1 MFTNYFKTAVR
12 NLLRNKAFS
21 FINIIGLSLSVAFC
35 LLLFMHIRFEQS
47 FDTFHQKKNHLFR
60 LEMTNLFNLMDTS
73 KKPEKA
79 FFSFL
84 TKQDD
89 ADNQLVFPLV
99 VAADLQSTFP
109 EVKSVTRFKDEGPQL
124 VKAKNE
130 VFKEKHILYA
140 DNNFFNNFSFKLK
153 QGNIAT
159 ALSEKNSV
167 VLSETTAIKYFGN
180 SNVIGNT
187 IELTN
192 DTTQIFTVAGIA
204 EDAPVNS
211 SIQYDL
217 LLPSLAF
224 PDYERN
230 IKERFNQSAHLYI
243 IELADDA
250 NVLQFEK
257 KLNVWVKSYFA
268 DYFKAFTDA
277 GANIK
282 TEDINKF
289 RWYLRPL
296 ANCHYNVS
304 NPWGH
309 YTNEKN
315 IYQLACL
322 VIIIL
327 FIASLNYILLAVSNA
342 SSRSQ
347 EVGVRKVMGANR
359 RAIIMQFWIETQVVV
374 ILSVLAGLLLAN
386 ILLPL
391 FNYVMNTQLNFSYFS
406 IKEIALASVLL
417 TLILGILA
425 GYYPALLISKM
436 KPVTIIKSFQTFK
449 VNPSFSR
456 ILVIT
461 QYTACVVLMIAAFV
475 ITKQMQYI
483 SNKDLGY
490 DKEQILMVEN
500 PTWDDAFTKKVH
512 ERLSTFVQSVPAIL
526 QFSGMNGSL
535 DGSGNTSGFKVND
548 EQKFLKQLTVDYN
561 YFEMLGLKF
570 VNGRPFSKDISSD
583 SSTAVRSCVVNETLF
598 DMLGKT
604 AKLGEYNEPIDARI
618 IGVVKDHNF
627 ESLSQKIQP
636 QQYRLAGKYIGSFMF
651 KIKRGETQE
660 TLAKI
665 EKEWKD
671 ITQNYPFEYTFL
683 DQTIAKM
690 YESEMRWQNVIQASC
705 FFAVFI
711 ACMGLFGLSA
721 INAMNRTKEIGI
733 RKVLGAS
740 VQDIVTILSK
750 SFVVM
755 IAVSICIA
763 TPVAWWLM
771 NKWLEDFAYRINIS
785 WWMFAV
791 IGVAALVIAL
801 STVIFQAVKAA
812 NTNPADSLRAE

>member
-60 LEMTNLFNLMDTS
+60 LEMTNLYNLPGIN
-73 KKPEKA
+73 KQPEKH

-89 ADNQLVFPLV
+89 ADNQLIFPLV
-99 VAADLQSTFP
+99 LGADLQSTFP
-109 EVKSVTRFKDEGPQL
+109 EVKSITRFERDGGPQL
-124 VKAKNE
+124 VKVKNE
-130 VFKEKHILYA
+130 VFKENHLVYT
-140 DNNFFNNFSFKLK
+140 DSNFFNNFSFKLN

-159 ALSEKNSV
+159 ALSAKNSV
-167 VLSETTAIKYFGN
+167 VLSETTARKYFTN
-180 SNVIGNT
+180 TNPIGKT
-187 IELTN
+187 VQLVK
-192 DTTQIFTVAGIA
+192 DTAHLFTVTGIA
-204 EDAPVNS
+204 EDAPANS

-217 LLPSLAF
+217 MF
-224 PDYERN
+224 PNISSPEYEEN
-230 IKERFNQSAHLYI
+230 IKRGLDNETHLYI
-243 IELADDA
+243 AELSNSTDIR
-250 NVLQFEK
+250 QFEK
-257 KLNVWVKSYFA
+257 KLNVWMKSYFA
-268 DYFKAFTDA
+268 DRLKDIKASDLS
-277 GANIK
+277 
-282 TEDINKF
+282 KF
-289 RWYLRPL
+289 HLYLRPL
-296 ANCHYNVS
+296 TDCHYNAS
-304 NPWGH
+304 PFWGH
-309 YTNEKN
+309 YTSAKN

-812 NTNPADSLRAE
+812 NANPADSLRAE

>member
-342 SSRSQ
+342 SPRSQ

-391 FNYVMNTQLNFSYFS
+391 FNYVMDTQLNFSYFS

-461 QYTACVVLMIAAFV
+461 QYTACVVLMVAAFV
-475 ITKQMQYI
+475 ITKQMRYI

-490 DKEQILMVEN
+490 NKEQILMVEN

-512 ERLSTFVQSVPAIL
+512 ERLSTFVQSDPAIL

-535 DGSGNTSGFKVND
+535 DGSGNTSGFKVNG

-583 SSTAVRSCVVNETLF
+583 SSTAVRSCIVNETLF
-598 DMLGKT
+598 SMLGKT

-690 YESEMRWQNVIQASC
+690 YEPEMRWQNVIQASC

-740 VQDIVTILSK
+740 VQDIVMILSK

-812 NTNPADSLRAE
+812 NANPADSLRAE

>member
-35 LLLFMHIRFEQS
+35 LLLFMHIRYEQS
-47 FDTFHQKKNHLFR
+47 FDTFHQKKDHLYR
-60 LEMTNLFNLMDTS
+60 LEMTSLFSLIDTS
-73 KKPEKA
+73 KQTKRS

-89 ADNQLVFPLV
+89 VDNQLVFPLV

-140 DNNFFNNFSFKLK
+140 DNNFLNNFSFKLK
-153 QGNIAT
+153 QGNVAT
-159 ALSEKNSV
+159 ALLSKNNI
-167 VLSETTAIKYFGN
+167 VLSQATALKYFGN
-180 SNVIGNT
+180 TNVIGNT
-187 IELTN
+187 IQLTS
-192 DTTQIFTVAGIA
+192 DTTHLFTVAGIA
-204 EDAPVNS
+204 EDAPANS
-211 SIQYDL
+211 SIRYDM
-217 LLPSLAF
+217 LLPNIAF
-224 PDYERN
+224 PGYERN
-230 IKERFNQSAHLYI
+230 IKERFNHSEHLYI
-243 IELADDA
+243 IELAEDVD
-250 NVLQFEK
+250 VLQFEK

-282 TEDINKF
+282 AADINKF

-309 YTNEKN
+309 YTNAKN

-327 FIASLNYILLAVSNA
+327 LIASLNYILLTVSNA

-359 RAIIMQFWIETQVVV
+359 LSIILQFWAETQVVV
-374 ILSVLAGLLLAN
+374 ILSVLAGLLLASL
-386 ILLPL
+386 LLPL
-391 FNYVMNTQLNFSYFS
+391 FNYAMNTTLSFSDFS
-406 IKEIALASVLL
+406 WKEIALASVMLSF
-417 TLILGILA
+417 ILGILA

-436 KPVTIIKSFQTFK
+436 KTVTVIKSFQTFK
-449 VNPSFSR
+449 VNPRFSR
-456 ILVIT
+456 ILVIA
-461 QYTACVVLMIAAFV
+461 QYTACVILMIAAFV

-483 SNKDLGY
+483 SNKDLGF

-500 PTWDDAFTKKVH
+500 PTWDNVFTKRVH
-512 ERLSTFVQSVPAIL
+512 ERLQTFAQSEPGII

-535 DGSGNTSGFKVND
+535 DGSGNTNGFKLNG

-570 VNGRPFSKDISSD
+570 VKGRPFSKDISSD
-583 SSTAVRSCVVNETLF
+583 SSTTVRSCIVNETLF
-598 DMLGKT
+598 NMLGKT
-604 AKLGEYNEPIDARI
+604 AKLGEYNEPMDARI

-636 QQYRLAGKYIGSFMF
+636 QQYRLADKYIGSFMF
-651 KIKRGETQE
+651 KIKKGQTQQ
-660 TLAKI
+660 TIAKI

-671 ITQNYPFEYTFL
+671 ITQNYPFQYTFL

-690 YESEMRWQNVIQASC
+690 YEPEKRWQKVVQASC

-750 SFVVM
+750 NFLLM
-755 IAVSICIA
+755 IAVAICIA
-763 TPVAWWLM
+763 APVAWWLM

-791 IGVAALVIAL
+791 IGLAALVIAL

-812 NTNPADSLRAE
+812 NANPVDSLRAE

>member
-391 FNYVMNTQLNFSYFS
+391 FNYVMDTQLNFSYFS

-690 YESEMRWQNVIQASC
+690 YEPEMRWQNVIQASC

-740 VQDIVTILSK
+740 VQDIVMILSK

-812 NTNPADSLRAE
+812 NANPADSLRAE

>member
-391 FNYVMNTQLNFSYFS
+391 FNYVMDTQLNFSYFS

-461 QYTACVVLMIAAFV
+461 QYTACVVLMVAAFV
-475 ITKQMQYI
+475 ITKQMRYI

-490 DKEQILMVEN
+490 NKEQILMVEN

-512 ERLSTFVQSVPAIL
+512 ERLSTFVQSDPAIL

-535 DGSGNTSGFKVND
+535 DGSGNTSGFKVNG

-583 SSTAVRSCVVNETLF
+583 SSTAVRSCIVNETLF
-598 DMLGKT
+598 SMLGKT

-690 YESEMRWQNVIQASC
+690 YEPEMRWQNVIQASC

-740 VQDIVTILSK
+740 VQDIVMILSK

-812 NTNPADSLRAE
+812 NANPADSLRAE

>member
-47 FDTFHQKKNHLFR
+47 FDTFHQKKNHLYR
-60 LEMTNLFNLMDTS
+60 LEMTNLFNLMDTN
-73 KKPEKA
+73 KQPEKP
-79 FFSFL
+79 FFSVF

-89 ADNQLVFPLV
+89 VDNQLVFPLV

-109 EVKSVTRFKDEGPQL
+109 EVKSITRFKDEGNQL
-124 VKAKNE
+124 VKTKNE
-130 VFKEKHILYA
+130 VFKENHIVYA
-140 DNNFFNNFSFKLK
+140 DNNFLNNFSFILK
-153 QGNIAT
+153 QGNATT
-159 ALSEKNSV
+159 ALLSENNV
-167 VLSETTAIKYFGN
+167 VLSETTARKYFGN
-180 SNVIGNT
+180 ANAIGNT
-187 IELTN
+187 IQLTD
-192 DTTQIFTVAGIA
+192 DTAHLFTVAGIA

-217 LLPSLAF
+217 LLPIISS
-224 PDYERN
+224 PDYEQN
-230 IKERFNQSAHLYI
+230 IKERFNHSTHPTI

-250 NVLQFEK
+250 DVLQFER
-257 KLNVWVKSYFA
+257 KLNVWSKSYFA
-268 DYFKAFTDA
+268 DYFKFFKD
-277 GANIK
+277 ANIS
-282 TEDINKF
+282 KF
-289 RWYLRPL
+289 HLYLRPF
-296 ANCHYNVS
+296 AESHYNVS
-304 NPWGH
+304 APWGH
-309 YTNEKN
+309 YTNSKN

-327 FIASLNYILLAVSNA
+327 LIASLNYILLTVSNA

-359 RAIIMQFWIETQVVV
+359 LSIVLQFWAETQVVV
-374 ILSVLAGLLLAN
+374 ILSVLAGLMLASV
-386 ILLPL
+386 LLPL
-391 FNYVMNTQLNFSYFS
+391 FNYVMNTTLSFGDFSW
-406 IKEIALASVLL
+406 KEIALTSVMLSF
-417 TLILGILA
+417 ILGILA
-425 GYYPALLISKM
+425 GCYPALLISKM
-436 KPVTIIKSFQTFK
+436 KTVTVIKSFQTFK
-449 VNPSFSR
+449 VNPRFSR
-456 ILVIT
+456 ILVIA
-461 QYTACVVLMIAAFV
+461 QYTACVILMIAAFV

-483 SNKDLGY
+483 SNKDLGF

-500 PTWDDAFTKKVH
+500 PTFFNDVFTERVH
-512 ERLSTFVQSVPAIL
+512 ERLQTFTQSDPAFI
-526 QFSGMNGSL
+526 QFSGMNGNL
-535 DGSGNTSGFKVND
+535 DGSGNTNGFKLNG

-570 VNGRPFSKDISSD
+570 VKGRPFSKDISSD
-583 SSTAVRSCVVNETLF
+583 SSTTVRSCIVNETLF
-598 DMLGKT
+598 NMLGKT
-604 AKLGEYNEPIDARI
+604 AKLGEYNEPMDARI

-636 QQYRLAGKYIGSFMF
+636 QQYRLADKYIGSFMF
-651 KIKRGETQE
+651 KIKKGQTQQ
-660 TLAKI
+660 TIAKI

-671 ITQNYPFEYTFL
+671 ITQNYPFQYTFL

-690 YESEMRWQNVIQASC
+690 YEPDMRWQKIIQASC

-750 SFVVM
+750 NFLLM
-755 IAVSICIA
+755 IAVAICIA
-763 TPVAWWLM
+763 APVAWWLM

-785 WWMFAV
+785 WWKFAV
-791 IGVAALVIAL
+791 IGLAALVIAL

-812 NTNPADSLRAE
+812 NANPVDSLRAE

>member
-1 MFTNYFKTAVR
+1 MFTNYFKTAIR

-60 LEMTNLFNLMDTS
+60 LEMTSLFSLMDTS
-73 KKPEKA
+73 RKPEKS

-84 TKQDD
+84 SKQDD
-89 ADNQLVFPLV
+89 VDNQLVFPLV

-109 EVKSVTRFKDEGPQL
+109 EVKSITRFKDEGGQL
-124 VKAKNE
+124 VKTKNE
-130 VFKEKHILYA
+130 VFKEEHIVYA

-153 QGNIAT
+153 QGNAAT
-159 ALSEKNSV
+159 ALLSENNV
-167 VLSETTAIKYFGN
+167 VLSETTARKYFGN
-180 SNVIGNT
+180 ANAIGNT
-187 IELTN
+187 IQLTD
-192 DTTQIFTVAGIA
+192 DTAHLFTVTGIA

-217 LLPSLAF
+217 LLPIISS
-224 PDYERN
+224 PDYEQN
-230 IKERFNQSAHLYI
+230 IKERFNHSTHPTI

-250 NVLQFEK
+250 DVLQFER
-257 KLNVWVKSYFA
+257 KLNVWSKSYFA
-268 DYFKAFTDA
+268 DYFKFFKD
-277 GANIK
+277 ANIS
-282 TEDINKF
+282 KF
-289 RWYLRPL
+289 HLYLRPF
-296 ANCHYNVS
+296 AESHYNVS
-304 NPWGH
+304 APWGH
-309 YTNEKN
+309 YTNSKN

-327 FIASLNYILLAVSNA
+327 LIASLNYILLTVSNA

-359 RAIIMQFWIETQVVV
+359 LSIVLQFWAETQVVV
-374 ILSVLAGLLLAN
+374 ILSVLAGLMLASV
-386 ILLPL
+386 LLPL
-391 FNYVMNTQLNFSYFS
+391 FNYVMNTTLSFGDFSW
-406 IKEIALASVLL
+406 KEIALASVMLSF
-417 TLILGILA
+417 ILGILA

-436 KPVTIIKSFQTFK
+436 KTVTVIKSFQTFK
-449 VNPSFSR
+449 VNPGFSR
-456 ILVIT
+456 ILVIA

-483 SNKDLGY
+483 SNKDLGF

-500 PTWDDAFTKKVH
+500 PTYDAAFTKKVH
-512 ERLSTFVQSVPAIL
+512 ERLQTFALSHPSII
-526 QFSGMNGSL
+526 QFSGMSGSL
-535 DGSGNTSGFKVND
+535 VGLGSTNGFTLNG
-548 EQKFLKQLTVDYN
+548 EQKWLKQLNIDYN
-561 YFEMLGLKF
+561 YFEMLKLKF
-570 VNGRPFSKDISSD
+570 INGRAFSKDISSD
-583 SSTAVRSCVVNETLF
+583 SSTIVRSCIVNETLF
-598 DMLGKT
+598 NMLGKT
-604 AKLGEYNEPIDARI
+604 AKLGEYNEPINARI
-618 IGVVKDHNF
+618 IGVVKDYNF
-627 ESLSQKIQP
+627 ESLTQKIQP
-636 QQYRLAGKYIGSFMF
+636 QQHVLAKSFIGNFMF
-651 KIKRGETQE
+651 KIKRGQTQQ
-660 TLAKI
+660 TIAKI

-671 ITQNYPFEYTFL
+671 IAQNYPFQYTFL

-690 YESEMRWQNVIQASC
+690 YEPEMRWQKIIQASC

-750 SFVVM
+750 NFLLM
-755 IAVSICIA
+755 IAVAICIA
-763 TPVAWWLM
+763 APVAWWLM

-791 IGVAALVIAL
+791 IGLAALVIAL

-812 NTNPADSLRAE
+812 NANPVDSLRAE

>member
-690 YESEMRWQNVIQASC
+690 YEPEMRWQNVIQASC

-740 VQDIVTILSK
+740 VQDIVMILSK

-812 NTNPADSLRAE
+812 NANPADSLRAE